1 MFNRWKEEESVNMN
15 HQFQEKTQW
24 IARSISLVS
33 IFLLVILWFLITNLG
48 WVDAYF
54 IPKPQ
59 AVWTS
64 FITLLT
70 DGYKGASLY
79 THISNSLLR
88 LFTALFLAFITAV
101 PLGLLCGYSKYIR
114 AIFDPI
120 IEFYRPLPPLA
131 YYALL
136 VLWLGIE
143 DESKIALLYLSA
155 FAPLFIATVAS
166 VQKLPVDRINA
177 ALSLGAKKRNILW
190 HIILPSCQPDIL
202 TGLRTAIGITYA
214 TLVAAEMVA
223 ATSGIGWMVLD
234 ASKYLRSD
242 IVFVGIIIMGLIAI
256 LLDGLLRLYQSRRFT
271 WVGK

>member
-1 MFNRWKEEESVNMN
+1 MQNTSYQKSKHLKVRG
-15 HQFQEKTQW
+15 
-24 IARSISLVS
+24 ISLATIAI
-33 IFLLVILWFLITNLG
+33 IFIIWFTVTNLE
-48 WVDAYF
+48 WVDPFF

-59 AVWTS
+59 AVWSS
-64 FITLLT
+64 FIILLT
-70 DGYKGASLY
+70 EGYKGISLLAHFSSSLY
-79 THISNSLLR
+79 R
-88 LFTALFLAFITAV
+88 LFTSLLLAFITAV
-101 PLGLLCGYSKYIR
+101 PLGLLCGHSKLIR

-136 VLWLGIE
+136 ILWLGIGN
-143 DESKIALLYLSA
+143 ESKIALLYLSA
-155 FAPLFIATVAS
+155 FAPLFISTVAA
-166 VQKLPVDRINA
+166 VEKLPVDLINA
-177 ALSLGAKKRNILW
+177 SLSLGASKTKLFW

-202 TGLRTAIGITYA
+202 TGLRTSIGITYA

-242 IVFVGIIIMGLIAI
+242 IVFAGIILMGAIAI
-256 LLDGLLRLYQSRRFT
+256 VLDGMLRLYQARRLS

>member
-1 MFNRWKEEESVNMN
+1 MKNEFLEKKKWVIRFISFISVIVL
-15 HQFQEKTQW
+15 F
-24 IARSISLVS
+24 
-33 IFLLVILWFLITNLG
+33 VIWFAVTNLG
-48 WVDAYF
+48 WVDSYF
-54 IPKPQ
+54 IPQPQ
-59 AVWTS
+59 AVWSS
-64 FITLLT
+64 FVLLITE
-70 DGYKGASLY
+70 GYKGASLL
-79 THISNSLLR
+79 THISNSLFR
-88 LFTALFLAFITAV
+88 LFTALLFAFITAV
-101 PLGLLCGYSKYIR
+101 PLGLLCGYSNYIR

-166 VQKLPVDRINA
+166 VQKLPGDRINA

-242 IVFVGIIIMGLIAI
+242 IVFVGIIIMGVIAI
-256 LLDGLLRLYQSRRFT
+256 LLDGLLRLYQSRRFS